1 MPLER
6 CDERHVNNVSH
17 TDTFLKSSN
26 ILIPSPWTTILIL
39 RSIKYQIHAQDYIL
53 WKFFFMPL
61 LYITV
66 VFSSTV
72 RPVNLVKNVI
82 KTAAFCDCLFT
93 QVAFYHGFI
102 PFIAFLIT

>member
-6 CDERHVNNVSH
+6 CDEHHVNNVSH
-17 TDTFLKSSN
+17 TDTFLKSSYSN
-26 ILIPSPWTTILIL
+26 SVSLDNYPYIL

-53 WKFFFMPL
+53 WKFFYMPL

-66 VFSSTV
+66 LFSSTV
-72 RPVNLVKNVI
+72 RPVNLVQNVI